1 MSVWNMKQILPVILK
16 YCIQYLHV
24 HVQFF
29 CIISAYKRRQLY
41 ILEVQQ
47 ESQGAAMSSHSDTAW
62 RRFKGWREESQ
73 SSCRAW
79 YSSGCRDYK
88 QGTCNINFICPIF
101 VDFHITEMCCNQNGF
116 FFFIGKAECF
126 PEHFHTISSTDC

>member
-24 HVQFF
+24 QFYS
-29 CIISAYKRRQLY
+29 IISAYKRRQLC

-47 ESQGAAMSSHSDTAW
+47 ESQRAAMSSHSDTAW
-62 RRFKGWREESQ
+62 RRFQGGREESQSSQ

-88 QGTCNINFICPIF
+88 QGNINFICPFF
-101 VDFHITEMCCNQNGF
+101 VDFHITEMCCNQNV
-116 FFFIGKAECF
+116 FFFIVKAECF
-126 PEHFHTISSTDC
+126 PEHFHTNSSTDC